1 MKRNLETI
9 SANEPPQKEAKRQ
22 QTLPCT
28 PTSIDD
34 LNSRKV
40 GALFQG
46 DVIVAYKAILNK
58 DLNKELL
65 RIDLTDKE
73 GEMTVTLNVTGHQIE
88 AHQKKLLPS
97 KGVSI
102 KEFNIAP
109 KTNYD
114 RGDCDYI
121 LLLNNN
127 STIEN
132 IPPVCNE
139 FKFIPNTTI
148 KQLLRSTD
156 NYTIGTLAAVVT
168 TARKSGT
175 QFVFEIKDGLS
186 VEDKA
191 Q

>member
-1 MKRNLETI
+1 M
-9 SANEPPQKEAKRQ
+9 
-22 QTLPCT
+22 LPCT
-28 PTSIDD
+28 PASIDD
-34 LNSRKV
+34 LDNCKV
-40 GALFQG
+40 GSLFQG

-65 RIDLTDKE
+65 CIDLTDKE

-97 KGVSI
+97 KGVNI
-102 KEFNIAP
+102 KEFEIAP

-114 RGDCDYI
+114 RGDYDYI

-127 STIEN
+127 NTIEN

-148 KQLLRSTD
+148 KQLLRNTN
-156 NYTIGTLAAVVT
+156 NYTIGTLAVVVT
-168 TARKSGT
+168 TTCKSRT
-175 QFVFEIKDGLS
+175 QSIFEIKDGLS